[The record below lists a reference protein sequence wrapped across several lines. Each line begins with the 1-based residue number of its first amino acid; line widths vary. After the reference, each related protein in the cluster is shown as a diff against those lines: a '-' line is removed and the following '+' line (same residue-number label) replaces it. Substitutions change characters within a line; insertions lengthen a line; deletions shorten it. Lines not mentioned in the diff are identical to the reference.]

1 MTAETETAAARAS
14 REATNWFLL
23 LREEPDDADL
33 RNRFEAWLAV
43 DPMHARAWVA
53 TERTAEV
60 MARVPPV
67 DARRRSQST
76 ARRPVKRL
84 DARPWAA
91 AVGAIAVAACLAFL
105 VLPGLVLHLRADHA
119 TGAAEVRTVPLQD
132 GSMMVLAPDS
142 AVEIAYSTAE
152 RRVVLLAGEAFFTVQ
167 HEAAR
172 PFRVVTRGIETTD
185 IGTEFDVRRG
195 EEGAVVAVQTGSV
208 RVDYPSASTV
218 VSELLEAGQS
228 LRVSWAGAVRR
239 GELGATQVGAWR
251 RRQLIAQ
258 DQPMGEVIDRLRP
271 YFKGTIVMMDGA
283 LARRPVTGVYNLAAP
298 ADALRGIAEARGAT
312 VHEITPWVLV
322 VTGP

>member
-14 REATNWFLL
+14 QEATDWFLL
-23 LREEPDDADL
+23 LREEPDDASL
-33 RNRFEAWLAV
+33 RNCFEAWLAA
-43 DPMHARAWVA
+43 DPMHARAWAA
-53 TERTAEV
+53 TERTAEI

-67 DARRRSQST
+67 G
-76 ARRPVKRL
+76 RPVRPL
-84 DARPWAA
+84 GVRPWAA
-91 AVGAIAVAACLAFL
+91 AVGAIAACVAFL
-105 VLPGLVLHLRADHA
+105 VLPGLVLQLRADHA
-119 TGAAEVRTVPLQD
+119 TGTAEVRTVPLQD

-142 AVEIAYSTAE
+142 AVEIAYSAAE

-172 PFRVVTRGIETTD
+172 PFRVVTGGIETTD

-195 EEGAVVAVQTGSV
+195 AEGAVVAVQTGSV
-208 RVDYPSASTV
+208 RVDYPSASAV

-228 LRVSWAGAVRR
+228 LRLSWAGAVRR
-239 GELGATQVGAWR
+239 DELGATQVGAWR

>member
-1 MTAETETAAARAS
+1 MTETETAAARAS
-14 REATNWFLL
+14 QEATDWFLL

-33 RNRFEAWLAV
+33 RNRFEAWLAA
-43 DPMHARAWVA
+43 DPVHGSAWAA
-53 TERTAEV
+53 TERTTDI

-67 DARRRSQST
+67 DVHRSSRST
-76 ARRPVKRL
+76 AGRPARRPGV
-84 DARPWAA
+84 RPWAA
-91 AVGAIAVAACLAFL
+91 AVGAIAIAACVAFL
-105 VLPGLVLHLRADHA
+105 VLPGIVLQLRADHA
-119 TGAAEVRTVPLQD
+119 TGTAELRTVPLLD

-142 AVEIAYSTAE
+142 AVEIAYSAVE
-152 RRVVLLAGEAFFTVQ
+152 RRVVLLAGEAFFTVR

-172 PFRVVTRGIETTD
+172 PFRVVTGGIETTD
-185 IGTEFDVRRG
+185 IGTEFDVQRG
-195 EEGAVVAVQTGSV
+195 EEGAAVAVQTGSV
-208 RVDYPSASTV
+208 RVDYAGAPTV

-239 GELGATQVGAWR
+239 DEPGATQVGAWR
-251 RRQLIAQ
+251 RRQLVAQ

-271 YFKGTIVMMDGA
+271 YFKGTIVVMDGA
-283 LARRPVTGVYNLAAP
+283 LARRPVTGVYNLAVP